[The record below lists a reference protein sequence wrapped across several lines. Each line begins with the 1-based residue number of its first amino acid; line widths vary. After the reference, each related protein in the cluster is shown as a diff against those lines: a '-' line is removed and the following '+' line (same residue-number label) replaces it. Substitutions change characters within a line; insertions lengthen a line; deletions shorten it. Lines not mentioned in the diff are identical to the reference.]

1 MIRRPP
7 RSTLFP
13 YTTLFRSV
21 SLATVHTSVS
31 SLRPVQLCLRNSL
44 SPTGV
49 APNIVAQGFRT
60 VETITTASHPS
71 GIPSLMISH
80 TSALPPP
87 PSAHDPVAHS
97 IPLLLP

>member
-49 APNIVAQGFRT
+49 APNIVAQGVRN
-60 VETITTASHPS
+60 ITPLTSP
-71 GIPSLMISH
+71 PSLTSNPCILLSH
-80 TSALPPP
+80 TSAVPPP